1 MICFL
6 LPPACC
12 TADEL
17 AVSQARQ
24 KGPRCRLGEG
34 AKRSPLTLDRL
45 PQDVLHQILALL
57 PMEDAARTAC
67 VSRELSQSWRYY
79 PELEF
84 SAKTLALGEEHTS
97 IQGQMATDIIKR
109 IDDVLRN
116 RAGVWVKRLKFELL
130 FFQKVPFHCVN
141 HWLDAATPRIEELTL
156 KVPQDD
162 KTKYT
167 FPCELFSDENG
178 FSIQSLCLSICAF
191 HPVQGSCSFGSLK
204 RVNFSWV
211 RITTKESMLFL
222 SNSLALEHLELSY
235 CHEIA
240 CLRIPCTLQLFNY
253 LWVRRCS
260 MLQAIESD
268 APNLSSFHYEGPL
281 IRFSFGH
288 ALQLK
293 DINIS
298 IYPWFDLFLYARLEL
313 LRVAPNLET
322 LFLMSADE
330 IDGLYGTILI
340 PPDEKFLHL
349 KYLELTI
356 VGPRTERYHF
366 KFSSLVTFLDAS
378 PMLETFI
385 LHVEESAVAKTHL
398 SIDPSKITVF
408 RRHCHQNIKHV
419 KITGFCPIQE
429 LVELIFCIL
438 ENAVLLQCLTLDYRI
453 HDFGKVLV
461 ARIAQDTGT
470 RDYQEWWNN
479 YGGMGALKEHHVSLV
494 QQRI

>member
-1 MICFL
+1 MNHRRR
-6 LPPACC
+6 
-12 TADEL
+12 TQDDEL

-130 FFQKVPFHCVN
+130 FFQK
-141 HWLDAATPRIEELTL
+141 
-156 KVPQDD
+156 
-162 KTKYT
+162 
-167 FPCELFSDENG
+167 
-178 FSIQSLCLSICAF
+178 
-191 HPVQGSCSFGSLK
+191 
-204 RVNFSWV
+204 
-211 RITTKESMLFL
+211 
-222 SNSLALEHLELSY
+222 
-235 CHEIA
+235 
-240 CLRIPCTLQLFNY
+240 LFNY

-479 YGGMGALKEHHVSLV
+479 YVSISWGGFRRLWN
-494 QQRI
+494 